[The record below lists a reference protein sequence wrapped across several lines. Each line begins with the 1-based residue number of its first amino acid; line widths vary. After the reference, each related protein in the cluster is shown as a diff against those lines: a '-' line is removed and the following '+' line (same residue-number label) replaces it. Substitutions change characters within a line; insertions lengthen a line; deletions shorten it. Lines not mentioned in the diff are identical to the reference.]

1 MTTFPPDGDWTTSTP
16 FHTTAAALARPDVV
30 AIALHALTP
39 IFTPAWAL
47 ATHAAER
54 TAPPTATPHP
64 FLQHL
69 THPGGVRDLLELGVA
84 LAYLGSPPE
93 LTHDL
98 TTPSRFRSRSRE
110 ILAAAYVRSLG
121 AALTYVPE
129 GPGSKRPEF
138 TATLDGSTFAV
149 EVKGLDFGAREHLHL
164 RATIELQRRL
174 QSIAAALPPSRAS
187 DVCFELGAK
196 AIASILRNDQV
207 DADAAEWLAREL
219 GALWAG
225 VVEEGA
231 GPGVRTGPRDS
242 TIVVHPL
249 SATEGHRFGL
259 ADVRPAP
266 DSYVTRLGP
275 RLTDAAKKFAA
286 FALPGIIVLEPPFLG
301 GAWPV
306 TSVAT
311 LRRRLLGRAA
321 WTDHVAAVVL
331 SETHAFAPY
340 HQALT
345 HGSDLR
351 ILRGKRWAA
360 LPRALQLR
368 WDVPCRCCGVP
379 HDCFDLVTLANEV
392 AASMPTPVE
401 LPRESG

>member
-16 FHTTAAALARPDVV
+16 FHTTAATLARPDVI
-30 AIALHALTP
+30 ALALHALLP

-47 ATHAAER
+47 TQPAAAEP
-54 TAPPTATPHP
+54 TTPPTATPHP

-138 TATLDGSTFAV
+138 TATLDGCTFAV

-174 QSIAAALPPSRAS
+174 QSIAAALPASRAS

-207 DADAAEWLAREL
+207 DADAADELARAL
-219 GALWAG
+219 GAIWAG
-225 VVEEGA
+225 VVAENA
-231 GPGVRTGPRDS
+231 APGDRPGPRDS
-242 TIVVHPL
+242 TIVVHPP
-249 SATEGHRFGL
+249 SAPEGHRFVI

-275 RLTDAAKKFAA
+275 RIVDAAKKFAA
-286 FALPGIIVLEPPFLG
+286 FDLPGIIVLEPPFMG
-301 GAWPV
+301 GSWRVDAV
-306 TSVAT
+306 VT

-321 WTDHVAAVVL
+321 WTEHVAAVVL

-340 HQALT
+340 HQALA

-351 ILRGKRWAA
+351 ILRGKRWST
-360 LPRALQLR
+360 LPRTLQHR
-368 WDVPCRCCGVP
+368 WEVPCRCCGVP
-379 HDCFDLVTLANEV
+379 HDRFDLVTLASDV
-392 AASMPTPVE
+392 APPATARAQP
-401 LPRESG
+401 